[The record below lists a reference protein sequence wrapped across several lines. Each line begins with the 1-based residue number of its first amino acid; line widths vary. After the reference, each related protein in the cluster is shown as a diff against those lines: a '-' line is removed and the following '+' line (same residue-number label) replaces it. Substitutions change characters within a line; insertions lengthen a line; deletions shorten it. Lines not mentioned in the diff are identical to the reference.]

1 MAKQNG
7 HETKQG
13 GNTAKA
19 KESAEETTA
28 RRHHHHHHQQQ
39 NGNDTAAHD
48 PSADDQKKKRDQTP
62 TNGAGTNG
70 AATAHRH
77 QITARP
83 PFSPWTTYLTSDRT
97 AAAGPSTPAGDV
109 RTPRGFDFSGLGLT
123 PRAHPDDSDGT
134 FDASFASG
142 LFPYAPLSPFHA
154 GTPSANGQMIH
165 RMGSQDSACPS
176 ESEAF
181 QSLLHASDA
190 LFGTAADPRHAEAS
204 VAAVGGGREG
214 GDGASLRSLSTSV
227 TSKKK
232 RGRPRKN
239 SATAKATST
248 TKKTTK
254 YSLPTGNITKKAPAA
269 RKKAGSKKE
278 EQSSH
283 HHQQQQH
290 LPFSGAGH
298 RPSRSSRGVGDPSLN
313 PHASPRSPLGRMIEP
328 RDGGRSTGDSL
339 LRQGPTGPP
348 SVRRTFQDGE
358 YEGQIVGD
366 GRRHGYGVMQFVNG
380 DKYVG
385 WWNDDVMDGM
395 GRMKYSDG

>member
-1 MAKQNG
+1 M
-7 HETKQG
+7 
-13 GNTAKA
+13 
-19 KESAEETTA
+19 
-28 RRHHHHHHQQQ
+28 
-39 NGNDTAAHD
+39 
-48 PSADDQKKKRDQTP
+48 
-62 TNGAGTNG
+62 
-70 AATAHRH
+70 
-77 QITARP
+77 
-83 PFSPWTTYLTSDRT
+83 
-97 AAAGPSTPAGDV
+97 
-109 RTPRGFDFSGLGLT
+109 
-123 PRAHPDDSDGT
+123 
-134 FDASFASG
+134 
-142 LFPYAPLSPFHA
+142 PLSPFHA

-165 RMGSQDSACPS
+165 RVGSQDSACPL

-204 VAAVGGGREG
+204 AAAVGGGREG
-214 GDGASLRSLSTSV
+214 GDGASLSSLSTSV
-227 TSKKK
+227 ISKKK

-269 RKKAGSKKE
+269 RKKAGSKEE

-283 HHQQQQH
+283 HHHQQQH

-313 PHASPRSPLGRMIEP
+313 PHASPRRPLGRMIEP

>member
-1 MAKQNG
+1 MDFATNQTRG
-7 HETKQG
+7 LA
-13 GNTAKA
+13 TAKIW
-19 KESAEETTA
+19 
-28 RRHHHHHHQQQ
+28 R
-39 NGNDTAAHD
+39 
-48 PSADDQKKKRDQTP
+48 
-62 TNGAGTNG
+62 
-70 AATAHRH
+70 
-77 QITARP
+77 ITGPRSLPNFRA
-83 PFSPWTTYLTSDRT
+83 SPRKAPCIDRT
-97 AAAGPSTPAGDV
+97 AAAGPSTPAGEA
-109 RTPRGFDFSGLGLT
+109 RTPRGSDFSGLGLT
-123 PRAHPDDSDGT
+123 PRAHPDDPGAT

-142 LFPYAPLSPFHA
+142 LFPNAPLSPFHVGT

-190 LFGTAADPRHAEAS
+190 LFGTAADPRHAEAP
-204 VAAVGGGREG
+204 AAA
-214 GDGASLRSLSTSV
+214 GASLSSLSTSV
-227 TSKKK
+227 ASKKK

-239 SATAKATST
+239 SATAKAKAT
-248 TKKTTK
+248 TKTTRK
-254 YSLPTGNITKKAPAA
+254 YSLPTGNITKKPSAA
-269 RKKAGSKKE
+269 RKKAGSKE
-278 EQSSH
+278 GEQPLH
-283 HHQQQQH
+283 HHHRQQQH

-313 PHASPRSPLGRMIEP
+313 PHAYPRSPLGRMIEP

-395 GRMKYSDG
+395 GRMEYSDG